1 MVTMDP
7 CLSSYSPNYKS
18 LWKLS
23 DVMENVVRTW
33 MEWMGN
39 KDISSCTLT
48 LIKREDNI
56 RSWDNF

>member
-23 DVMENVVRTW
+23 DVMENVVPSTW

-39 KDISSCTLT
+39 KDISS
-48 LIKREDNI
+48 
-56 RSWDNF
+56 